1 MRGIGA
7 EYHSM
12 SMDPSVSRDRFYEAH
27 DLIIKAWTEPGP
39 WEWYGRHYKFRYV
52 NPWPRPYQQ
61 PHPPIWSPSQGSSET
76 VEWAARN
83 KYTYLQTFSDTKSS
97 ERIFGDVREA
107 HERLHGV
114 VMPELIGWS
123 VPVYVGDTDAE
134 ALAEAKPH
142 MEYLFNDVLRMTK
155 DQLFP
160 AGYLTVES
168 TSRVMSAKAK
178 GLGTGRKTC
187 EDLMEAGIVIVG
199 STNTVRD
206 IMVDRQKRFGFG
218 NFSGIFHFGTL
229 PDDLFRSS
237 VKRFV
242 DGVMPAIKHLGA
254 PTGASP
260 SASHLQEKAS

>member
-1 MRGIGA
+1 
-7 EYHSM
+7 M
-12 SMDPSVSRDRFYEAH
+12 SMDPSVSRERFYEAH

-52 NPWPRPYQQ
+52 NTWPRPFQQ

-83 KYTYLQTFSDTKSS
+83 KYVYLQTFSDTKSS

-107 HERLHGV
+107 HERLHGL

-123 VPVYVGDTDAE
+123 VPVYVGDTDE
-134 ALAEAKPH
+134 QALAEAKPH
-142 MEYLFNDVLRMTK
+142 MEYLFNDVLRMRK

-168 TSRVMSAKAK
+168 TQRVMSAKAK

-187 EDLMEAGIVIVG
+187 EELMDAGIVIVG
-199 STNTVRD
+199 SADTVRD
-206 IMVDRQKRFGFG
+206 TMIDRQQRFGFG

-229 PDDLFRSS
+229 PDELFRAS
-237 VKRFV
+237 VKRFADHV
-242 DGVMPAIKHLGA
+242 KPSIAPLGL
-254 PTGASP
+254 PTGHAL
-260 SASHLQEKAS
+260 SAHNPQEKAS